1 MYEDQSQQWPGTSQ
15 QIQDQQH
22 GDWEP
27 KTNGGVCQQISS
39 SWSWSTSWCVKGWS
53 DVLTKD
59 MQVAEKNL
67 TAPGIPRQSPIQ
79 ITNQAWRCLTSDIRP
94 VQSSVAVSNIHC
106 DTYLSY
112 MCWNH
117 MFPLFY
123 QIIGLRGWC
132 WSCICSSLMCLFFAT
147 GNDSQIT

>member
-15 QIQDQQH
+15 QIQDKQH

-27 KTNGGVCQQISS
+27 KRNGGVCQQITS
-39 SWSWSTSWCVKGWS
+39 SWSWSTSWCVTGWS

-59 MQVAEKNL
+59 MQVAEKQL
-67 TAPGIPRQSPIQ
+67 TAPGITRQSPIKV
-79 ITNQAWRCLTSDIRP
+79 TNQAWCCLTSKIRN
-94 VQSSVAVSNIHC
+94 VQCDVAISNSHFDKYVS
-106 DTYLSY
+106 YR
-112 MCWNH
+112 CWNH

-132 WSCICSSLMCLFFAT
+132 WSCTCSSLTCLLSAAENET
-147 GNDSQIT
+147 LR